1 MNACVFIP
9 VRAKK
14 VVQRISQVTPTA
26 AAPTSV
32 QAVAS
37 QSLPTASTTALA
49 SAPPCRSWPAATRSA
64 RAPVACNSTKN
75 AHASI
80 VATRLARVTHPFHP
94 LSGRQLLCVGER
106 YNRYGMTLLLET
118 DDGAVCAVR
127 PQWTDVVAPD
137 PEIVL
142 GGQRALF
149 RVADLLELARLVD
162 RLSGAIRRGGE
173 NGA

>member
-1 MNACVFIP
+1 MWGLCRRVA
-9 VRAKK
+9 RL
-14 VVQRISQVTPTA
+14 TPRLTQKSPRGCPIQGREATLSGGFHRGTA
-26 AAPTSV
+26 P
-32 QAVAS
+32 
-37 QSLPTASTTALA
+37 
-49 SAPPCRSWPAATRSA
+49 A
-64 RAPVACNSTKN
+64 RAICNSTKN
-75 AHASI
+75 ATASV
-80 VATRLARVTHPFHP
+80 VATRLVRVTHPFHP
-94 LSGRQLLCVGER
+94 LSGRELLCVGER

-162 RLSGAIRRGGE
+162 RLSGCDSPRR
-173 NGA
+173 